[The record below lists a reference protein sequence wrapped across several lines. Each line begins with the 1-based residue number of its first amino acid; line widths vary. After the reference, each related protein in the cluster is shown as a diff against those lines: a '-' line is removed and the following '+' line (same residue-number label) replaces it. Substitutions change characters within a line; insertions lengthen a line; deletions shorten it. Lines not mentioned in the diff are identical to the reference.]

1 MAISGITSSGSL
13 TADYQSSFKARMQ
26 SMKNLE
32 SALSSG
38 DLSAAQS
45 AFSSLQSN
53 APTNGGNSQA
63 KTDFEALGKALES
76 GDISAAQEAFKTI
89 QSNAPKGG
97 QGMGGPGGPPPS
109 GGGGADQF
117 KSDMDALGKALES
130 GDLDAAKQALATIQK
145 NMPKDPSSST
155 SDSDSDSDSS
165 TSSTN
170 STDDPRKLFEQ
181 LSSALQSGD
190 LSTANSLYS
199 SLMSGMEKHQQ
210 ALNQSNSA
218 YREQLDMV
226 A

>member
-1 MAISGITSSGSL
+1 MAISGITSSSSL
-13 TADYQSSFKARMQ
+13 TADYQSSFKTRMQ

-45 AFSSLQSN
+45 AFSSLQSD
-53 APTNGGNSQA
+53 ATSKGGNSQA
-63 KTDFEALGKALES
+63 KTDFEALGKALET

-89 QSNAPKGG
+89 QSHAPKGG

-109 GGGGADQF
+109 SGGGADQF

-130 GDLDAAKQALATIQK
+130 GDLDAAKSALATIQK
-145 NMPKDPSSST
+145 NMPKDASSST
-155 SDSDSDSDSS
+155 SDSDSDSS
-165 TSSTN
+165 TSSTS
-170 STDDPRKLFEQ
+170 STDDPKKLFEQ
-181 LSSALQSGD
+181 LASALQSGD
-190 LSTANSLYS
+190 MTSANSLYS

-210 ALNQSNSA
+210 SLNQSNSA